1 MERLA
6 ILCSSKQ
13 DGAALGGAI
22 SQLLERNRQRR
33 RENSTSPYY
42 HEKGPEGGPSF
53 IAFTVFQESRSSQEN
68 DVISAS

>member
-13 DGAALGGAI
+13 KGAALGGAI
-22 SQLLERNRQRR
+22 SQLLERNRQPG

-42 HEKGPEGGPSF
+42 HEKGPEGGPSSLL
-53 IAFTVFQESRSSQEN
+53 FQFFKCRGR
-68 DVISAS
+68 AGKTM

>member
-1 MERLA
+1 MERFA
-6 ILCSSKQ
+6 MLCSSKQ

-22 SQLLERNRQRR
+22 SQLLERNRQPG

-42 HEKGPEGGPSF
+42 HEKGPEGGPRF
-53 IAFTVFQESRSSQEN
+53 IVFQVSRSRRQN